1 MKKTICLTLILLSML
16 GCLTAC
22 ACNTN
27 MSGAVTEVDSFPK
40 VEEMMMVL
48 AQNSMSDAKKMMH
61 PQSVENS
68 DAAIAQMSRYLAGR
82 EAISIEQI
90 SFNVQNSFSTS
101 GNTMEEHATYTV
113 TLTDGEVL
121 YLTMVY
127 LSDNY
132 GEGFTSFQFVLGLVE
147 IS

>member
-1 MKKTICLTLILLSML
+1 MKKTICLTLILLFML
-16 GCLTAC
+16 GCLMAC

-27 MSGAVTEVDSFPK
+27 VSGAETEVDSFPK
-40 VEEMMMVL
+40 VEEMMTFL
-48 AQNSMSDAKKMMH
+48 AQGSMSDAKNMMH

-90 SFNVQNSFSTS
+90 SFNVTNSFSTS
-101 GNTMEEHATYTV
+101 GNTREEKATYIV
-113 TLTDGEVL
+113 MLTDREVI
-121 YLTMVY
+121 YLSVLY

-132 GEGFTSFQFVLGLVE
+132 GEGFTSFQFVLGIV
-147 IS
+147 